1 MSTEVLAK
9 QGTFK
14 CNTVFDLK
22 TVIEFKFK
30 FKCFIDTQKKSLQT
44 YES

>member
-1 MSTEVLAK
+1 MSTEVLAT

-14 CNTVFDLK
+14 CNTVFDMK

-30 FKCFIDTQKKSLQT
+30 FKYFIDTQKKSLLP